1 MSYNVTIINKNGEVL
16 HCEEPHGCNG
26 GTYCVNTTELWLN
39 ITSNYRKVFVLPHVL
54 GEEGLWTINGK
65 TVEEAQPILYKAI
78 SILADD
84 EDSDYWIV
92 TEGNVKK
99 ALTNLLH
106 LFHLAPLDGI
116 ICVTC

>member
-1 MSYNVTIINKNGEVL
+1 MSYDVTITNKEGKAL
-16 HCEEPHGCNG
+16 HSNKPHGICG
-26 GTYCVNTTELWLN
+26 GTYGVNDTELWLN

-54 GEEGLWTINGK
+54 GKEGLWTINGK

-84 EDSDYWIV
+84 EDSDYWAV

-99 ALTNLLH
+99 ALINLLH

-116 ICVTC
+116 IHVTC